1 MKDLEAFGADES
13 SLPAEL
19 REPQQYEVMQDNW
32 DSVLM
37 FLRVESQWRTTSS
50 GVMGLDYNV
59 LLGSG
64 GLMDLY
70 DVAEPR
76 QTLEDL
82 QVMEGTARQLLND
95 AAQKEIKKGQQTK
108 RKRR

>member
-1 MKDLEAFGADES
+1 M
-13 SLPAEL
+13 P
-19 REPQQYEVMQDNW
+19 DNW
-32 DSVLM
+32 QAVLM

-59 LLGSG
+59 LLGPG
-64 GLMDLY
+64 GLLELY
-70 DVAEPR
+70 EVDEPR

-95 AAQKEIKKGQQTK
+95 AAQKDLKKAQQTK
-108 RKRR
+108 GKRR